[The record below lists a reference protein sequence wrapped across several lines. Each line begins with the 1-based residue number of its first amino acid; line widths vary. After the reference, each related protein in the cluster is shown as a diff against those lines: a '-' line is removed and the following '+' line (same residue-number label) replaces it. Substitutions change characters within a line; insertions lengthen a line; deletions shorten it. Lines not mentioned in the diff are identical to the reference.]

1 MANRISDEEFKASME
16 KAINAQKALTG
27 QINQAVL
34 TVMQRVME
42 EREQILHAFVAKYGF
57 EPDECVQVEF
67 RTKEGQHGWCVRKKE
82 DVEP

>member
-1 MANRISDEEFKASME
+1 MSKRISDAEFRVSMD
-16 KAINAQKALTG
+16 KAINAQKALNG
-27 QINQAVL
+27 AINQAAL
-34 TVMQRVME
+34 KVMQMVME

-67 RTKEGQHGWCVRKKE
+67 RTKDGQHGWCVRRRE